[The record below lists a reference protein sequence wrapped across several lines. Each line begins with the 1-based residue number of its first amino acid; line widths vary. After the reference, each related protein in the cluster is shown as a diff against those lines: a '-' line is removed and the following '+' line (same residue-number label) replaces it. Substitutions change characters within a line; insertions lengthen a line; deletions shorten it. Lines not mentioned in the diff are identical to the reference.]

1 MWKLDNFADIANTKP
16 WSIDT
21 SKFPGMDEVIG
32 STSSNQLQVKK
43 AWAPQVI
50 WDPDV
55 GKYML
60 YWSVGAEN
68 NKKTQVYYTY
78 TSDFKSDFTTV
89 KRLMYPDFDG
99 AGITNHIDAD
109 ITYHNGLYYC
119 YFKNED
125 SSGTGAK
132 RIWYA
137 VAPNANG
144 PYTDFELV
152 ETGYGSEGP
161 QVYEVSDGAYMLMV
175 DGYGDGTYHM
185 YSASTPYDFTNSNG
199 TMVAESSTNVTALS
213 PRHGSIVRISDAE
226 YQKLKKLRIGEELR
240 YDWQTEGSYPMNKD
254 QTDST
259 GNVYHVTWNPSESS
273 TTTTGGGVLSIT
285 DSGMYSELLTVQ
297 NFIASDVYS
306 VTFNYKS
313 NSSTTRDDTHSIFSI
328 SKSNAVENYVRLTSN
343 GKFIVNNSQVEVS
356 GNCSDGTTTRAS
368 KLSDAV
374 NDTSNFHRF
383 TVTSDGFSTS
393 LIIDG
398 EFICQTITKEL
409 DIPNTLWITFG
420 WARIPNY
427 ENNRLTAQFGQ
438 VIFKNVA
445 TETDKQ
451 DELYDTLKP
460 ANVNVGTFSTKSYYQ
475 DDVATGGYSN
485 VVYAVKGDSEMFK
498 SNNDDFID
506 HYGVYFKLHIPKT
519 TVLVYDGANEVS
531 SPIVAETKRHNKTNV
546 RRQAI
551 YYIASKDGTFY
562 FDDKW
567 YGYHDSSGNG
577 WKTWPTTTT
586 SSFGYLTSNGSTYS
600 ISSTNDTSRMW
611 KNKLVYHG
619 TGDTTNYY
627 ETIGNITFSA
637 GAYFDYTV
645 GGEDSGAGD
654 IPTTFSNYVINY
666 KPIYDILNG
675 TTKVPNTNN
684 MTISQLFANDADNRW
699 MYTKA
704 SYEQALYAMK
714 LLADCNPN
722 NYNYSSDAAGQVAQ
736 CGKDIAKAIEAFNDI
751 KLVKNKFNITYRM
764 ANGTTKAEVVTAG
777 DALASVPSNTA
788 TYHIADSNTHKKNCH
803 WDSVTAD
810 SVPVGATG
818 YTPLTTPVN
827 GFEPQANTVY
837 TETGTVEE
845 CTKTTVAASGD
856 VNAYS
861 YYNCSVC
868 GYENDDYKI
877 WDEPLTEDNWTAYDA
892 KVDTI
897 ATKAADTQY
906 TTSSRAAY
914 ETDARTIANGVVD
927 GDPSKSEKYINDR
940 IAEITTAEGKLNPV
954 ADFTALDADF
964 TADGTNYANK
974 WSSKNVDG
982 SGNQVYTYNSWV
994 NFASNYKGGKSYHDY
1009 NAATRADTPK
1019 YTTDASGYVK
1029 EKIAA
1034 NYSTEQLEINTYA
1047 AELPSAYTALTPV
1060 DAPEAY
1066 TNYEAAKTLVNS
1078 TLDSRKYTQDGINY
1092 INGQM
1097 TTADGN
1103 VYEVL
1108 DATSAEAYNR
1118 YTDNENVYKAGDKL
1132 KKTTT
1137 GATDRQTESVL
1148 SASTTLNSAEKKDKY
1163 IKKYNVSLTVQD
1175 DESGDSIGT
1184 GKINNTTAA
1193 NLDIPYGD
1201 TATLEVPESLLGST
1215 YSGVAVWGTEN
1226 RNDANTSTDSS
1237 QKVSG
1242 TASDNNL
1249 VYAKVVSGNIA
1260 VTAGLSKNQVSDK
1273 KYRYNV
1279 QNVYGEIVAVYYGS
1293 SALTPGTVAS
1303 ITLPGTSEA
1312 LVAKEVPFYTFVDWT
1327 VTDNGNKV
1335 YTVKPNYDVAEATF
1349 KFSVTG
1355 GTISATKQDYDK
1367 RVTLDATA
1375 AGFVAW
1381 AVRTKS
1387 GTYQIASYNSNY
1399 MFFACADEDYVAIV
1413 SDGKGGYQT
1422 SDGTAITGANIDGA
1436 VATGTTLTD
1445 AQKTA
1450 IVNDKIANH
1459 KPFIA
1464 IEGVKMTNTQARAYA
1479 RITQGATGST
1489 GYGVYYK
1496 GGNNL
1501 TPSDDAG
1508 ATMRTVTS
1516 ALSTGQFTYTLN
1528 NKNGFKVNS
1537 VLFKCYVNYPA
1548 AYVVDG
1554 KSYTINATDFSAT
1567 QVANKNA

>member
-1 MWKLDNFADIANTKP
+1 MWKLDNFAEIANTKP

-68 NKKTQVYYTY
+68 NTKTQVYYTY

-175 DGYGDGTYHM
+175 DGYGDSTYHM

-199 TMVAESSTNVTALS
+199 TMVAESSTNITALS

-240 YDWQTEGSYPMNKD
+240 YDWQTEGNYGHNST

-259 GNVYHVTWNPSESS
+259 GNKYHVTWNPNSS
-273 TTTTGGGVLSIT
+273 TTTTGNGVLSIT
-285 DSGMYSELLTVQ
+285 DSGMYSDLSTVQ

-313 NSSTTRDDTHSIFSI
+313 NSGTTRDDTHSIFSI
-328 SKSNAVENYVRLTSN
+328 SHDNSGAESEHVQNYVRLSSN

-398 EFICQTITKEL
+398 EFICQTLTKEL

-420 WARIPNY
+420 WARLAGY

-451 DELYDTLKP
+451 DELYDTIKP
-460 ANVNVGTFSTKSYYQ
+460 KNVNVGTFTNAAYHY
-475 DDVATGGYSN
+475 DDTATGGYSN
-485 VVYAVKGDSEMFK
+485 VVYCTKGDGGMSEPSDYAHTDTF
-498 SNNDDFID
+498 N
-506 HYGVYFKLHIPKT
+506 FKLFMPKT
-519 TVLVYDGANEVS
+519 VVLVYDGVNNVA
-531 SPIVAETKRHNKTNV
+531 SPVVVETKKKSKTNIGDTKV
-546 RRQAI
+546 N
-551 YYIASKDGTFY
+551 YIASNNSTVY
-562 FDDKW
+562 FDDFW
-567 YGYHDSSGNG
+567 YGYHETD
-577 WKTWPTTTT
+577 WKKWPTVTTNK
-586 SSFGYLTSNGSTYS
+586 FGYLSSNGSSYS
-600 ISSTNDTSRMW
+600 FDATNNTPRFW

-619 TGDTTNYY
+619 TGNTDSYY
-627 ETIGNITFSA
+627 ETFSNSVEFVA
-637 GAYFDYTV
+637 ENYWHYSV
-645 GGEDSGAGD
+645 GWGSGTE
-654 IPTTFSNYVINY
+654 TTTTTPAFTNYVINY

-684 MTISQLFANDADNRW
+684 SMTISQLFANDADNRW

-736 CGKDIAKAIEAFNDI
+736 CGKDIAKAIQAFNDI

-777 DALASVPSNTA
+777 DALANVPSNTA

-892 KVDTI
+892 KVRM
-897 ATKAADTQY
+897 K
-906 TTSSRAAY
+906 
-914 ETDARTIANGVVD
+914 
-927 GDPSKSEKYINDR
+927 P
-940 IAEITTAEGKLNPV
+940 
-954 ADFTALDADF
+954 
-964 TADGTNYANK
+964 
-974 WSSKNVDG
+974 
-982 SGNQVYTYNSWV
+982 
-994 NFASNYKGGKSYHDY
+994 
-1009 NAATRADTPK
+1009 TRA
-1019 YTTDASGYVK
+1019 
-1029 EKIAA
+1029 
-1034 NYSTEQLEINTYA
+1034 
-1047 AELPSAYTALTPV
+1047 
-1060 DAPEAY
+1060 
-1066 TNYEAAKTLVNS
+1066 
-1078 TLDSRKYTQDGINY
+1078 R
-1092 INGQM
+1092 
-1097 TTADGN
+1097 
-1103 VYEVL
+1103 
-1108 DATSAEAYNR
+1108 
-1118 YTDNENVYKAGDKL
+1118 
-1132 KKTTT
+1132 
-1137 GATDRQTESVL
+1137 
-1148 SASTTLNSAEKKDKY
+1148 
-1163 IKKYNVSLTVQD
+1163 
-1175 DESGDSIGT
+1175 
-1184 GKINNTTAA
+1184 
-1193 NLDIPYGD
+1193 
-1201 TATLEVPESLLGST
+1201 
-1215 YSGVAVWGTEN
+1215 
-1226 RNDANTSTDSS
+1226 
-1237 QKVSG
+1237 
-1242 TASDNNL
+1242 
-1249 VYAKVVSGNIA
+1249 
-1260 VTAGLSKNQVSDK
+1260 
-1273 KYRYNV
+1273 
-1279 QNVYGEIVAVYYGS
+1279 
-1293 SALTPGTVAS
+1293 
-1303 ITLPGTSEA
+1303 
-1312 LVAKEVPFYTFVDWT
+1312 
-1327 VTDNGNKV
+1327 
-1335 YTVKPNYDVAEATF
+1335 
-1349 KFSVTG
+1349 
-1355 GTISATKQDYDK
+1355 
-1367 RVTLDATA
+1367 
-1375 AGFVAW
+1375 
-1381 AVRTKS
+1381 
-1387 GTYQIASYNSNY
+1387 
-1399 MFFACADEDYVAIV
+1399 
-1413 SDGKGGYQT
+1413 
-1422 SDGTAITGANIDGA
+1422 
-1436 VATGTTLTD
+1436 
-1445 AQKTA
+1445 
-1450 IVNDKIANH
+1450 
-1459 KPFIA
+1459 
-1464 IEGVKMTNTQARAYA
+1464 
-1479 RITQGATGST
+1479 
-1489 GYGVYYK
+1489 
-1496 GGNNL
+1496 
-1501 TPSDDAG
+1501 
-1508 ATMRTVTS
+1508 
-1516 ALSTGQFTYTLN
+1516 
-1528 NKNGFKVNS
+1528 
-1537 VLFKCYVNYPA
+1537 
-1548 AYVVDG
+1548 
-1554 KSYTINATDFSAT
+1554 
-1567 QVANKNA
+1567 